1 MPGGVALLRWQRRD
15 ESRRGGIVKREKRQT
30 FSTVEAGDGTR
41 REAADPSVAVVEQDR
56 PSEIARHDAIL
67 AGARPEPVARPIGR
81 RCPSLQS
88 THPSAPRRF
97 SSAERSGGVPERGAN
112 RASDWHRARG
122 WRPRREP
129 RPHPGQIPFV
139 SQRDNGASRAH
150 PAGGRRRL
158 PQAPAEP
165 RKGDG
170 WKALLAPVVPA
181 DPRPDRRDQDWPV
194 TPEVAGSSPVAPVKV
209 LQIVYVFDIS
219 TAGFFFIPRRSRT
232 RIGLRSPQG
241 AGPSRLS
248 PEKDDRPRQPEVL
261 WSLNAEA
268 ARLQARLAIGH
279 DECDGSRAHPDSR
292 RLSLRSAREVPKG
305 EYGSAGSPA

>member
-129 RPHPGQIPFV
+129 RPHPG
-139 SQRDNGASRAH
+139 RSRSFPRETTGH
-150 PAGGRRRL
+150 PAL
-158 PQAPAEP
+158 IPQ
-165 RKGDG
+165 
-170 WKALLAPVVPA
+170 
-181 DPRPDRRDQDWPV
+181 
-194 TPEVAGSSPVAPVKV
+194 EVAG
-209 LQIVYVFDIS
+209 
-219 TAGFFFIPRRSRT
+219 
-232 RIGLRSPQG
+232 
-241 AGPSRLS
+241 
-248 PEKDDRPRQPEVL
+248 
-261 WSLNAEA
+261 
-268 ARLQARLAIGH
+268 
-279 DECDGSRAHPDSR
+279 GSRR
-292 RLSLRSAREVPKG
+292 RPPNPARATVGKPCW
-305 EYGSAGSPA
+305 PR